1 MNKIFIE
8 IIIHLE
14 NLFLIYEKNRVLVV
28 VLLYQNNI
36 LYDWGK

>member
-14 NLFLIYEKNRVLVV
+14 NLFLIYEKK
-28 VLLYQNNI
+28 QSI
-36 LYDWGK
+36 SSGIIISK

>member
-36 LYDWGK
+36 LYD